1 MSRVGVYGARIVR
14 YIEFEKIAETVES
27 LCISAGYELPSD
39 VLAALE
45 EAAQKESNP
54 AAAKILN
61 QLIENARIAKQERV
75 PLCQDTGLAVVFVQ
89 QGAEVAVK
97 PVAGQK
103 RATSNVRSC
112 DSRGKLVDADAG
124 TGALFDAINAG
135 VAAGFQ
141 KGYLRKSV
149 VTDPLRRN
157 LSDDS
162 QDSKFPPSAGYT
174 PAIIH
179 QQIVAGRQLKLT
191 VMTKGGGCEN
201 KSRFTCLR
209 PTSETDQII
218 DWIVDVVRAAG
229 ADACP
234 PFVVGVG
241 IGGNFEMS
249 CLLSK
254 MALCRRLDQRNSD
267 KFYAELEMELLSRI
281 NAIGLGP
288 QGLGGDTTALAV
300 LVETAPCH
308 IASLPV
314 AVNIECH
321 SHRHKTAVI

>member
-1 MSRVGVYGARIVR
+1 MR
-14 YIEFEKIAETVES
+14 YIEFEEIVETVES
-27 LCISAGYELPSD
+27 LCISAGYELPCD
-39 VLAALE
+39 VLTALE
-45 EAAQKESNP
+45 EAAQKESDP

-61 QLIENARIAKQERV
+61 KLIENARIAKDEGI
-75 PLCQDTGLAVVFVQ
+75 PLCQDTGLAIVFVQ
-89 QGAEVAVK
+89 RGSEVAVK
-97 PVAGQK
+97 PASGRKQ
-103 RATSNVRSC
+103 SNFH
-112 DSRGKLVDADAG
+112 DA
-124 TGALFDAINAG
+124 GALFDAINTG

-149 VTDPLRRN
+149 VADPLNKRENTRSN
-157 LSDDS
+157 
-162 QDSKFPPSAGYT
+162 T

-179 QQIVAGRQLKLT
+179 QRIVAGEQLKLT
-191 VMTKGGGCEN
+191 VMIKGGGCEN

-209 PTSETDQII
+209 PTAERDQII
-218 DWIVDVVRAAG
+218 DWIVDVVRIAG

-241 IGGNFEMS
+241 IGGDFEMS

-254 MALCRRLDQRNSD
+254 MALCRKLDQTNSD
-267 KFYAELEMELLSRI
+267 KFYAELETDLLSRI
-281 NAIGLGP
+281 NALGLGP

-300 LVETAPCH
+300 LVEAAACH

-321 SHRHKTAVI
+321 SHR